1 MPAVPTLNGSPG
13 CCFKENDCGII
24 LKEFK
29 HAYYICFM
37 CHVCWKNLNCYLYFS
52 MSTVPRD
59 CKDVVMAI
67 TATVAKEPQNSKSNT
82 Y

>member
-1 MPAVPTLNGSPG
+1 MPAVSALNDSPSRY
-13 CCFKENDCGII
+13 FKENDCGII

-29 HAYYICFM
+29 HTHYICFM
-37 CHVCWKNLNCYLYFS
+37 CHVCWKNLNCSLYFS
-52 MSTVPRD
+52 MSTVARD

-67 TATVAKEPQNSKSNT
+67 TATVANEPQNGKSNT